1 MTSVP
6 KLVKLLGEEGSV
18 FRLQH
23 PKHLWWLTYVEQVID
38 VVVYASGQRLADH

>member
-6 KLVKLLGEEGSV
+6 ELVKLLGKEGSV

-38 VVVYASGQRLADH
+38 VVVYASVRKLDNH